1 MNGNAT
7 APKLPPTAPYHS
19 FKAMLRV
26 FQQHGAPA
34 VVDHGAL
41 RKRFAPGSVDALLS
55 SLRFLNL
62 IDAAGA
68 PAEQLRG
75 LTDALDTAEWPQK
88 LGAAL
93 RAAYG
98 PVLEEGLQNA
108 TPAQLNQRLRTAF
121 SLPAEAC
128 RRSAT
133 FLLAA
138 AQDADVP
145 VSPYLVA
152 PPRSKGR
159 LLPTKPE
166 NGHTHED
173 EPTGDALTAR
183 LIEKFPAFDPSWP
196 DALKEHW
203 FVQFNELI
211 QLVKPDDR
219 PAWMN
224 STSQR

>member
-1 MNGNAT
+1 MTGNAK
-7 APKLPPTAPYHS
+7 APLLPPNAPYHS

-41 RKRFAPGSVDALLS
+41 RKRFAPGSVDALLAA
-55 SLRFLNL
+55 LRFLDL

-68 PAEQLRG
+68 PTARLHA
-75 LTDALDTAEWPQK
+75 LTQALDSEAWPET
-88 LGAAL
+88 LSEAL
-93 RAAYG
+93 RRGYG
-98 PVLEEGLQNA
+98 AVLEEGLESA
-108 TPAQLNQRLRTAF
+108 TPAQLNQRLRSAF
-121 SLPAEAC
+121 ALPAEAC

-138 AQDADVP
+138 AQDAQVP

-159 LLPTKPE
+159 LLPAMHE
-166 NGHTHED
+166 IGHADD
-173 EPTGDALTAR
+173 EPSGDALTAR
-183 LIEKFPAFDPSWP
+183 LIEKFPAFDPAWP

-224 STSQR
+224 AASQR